1 MERNQR
7 YQIFIN
13 KMQQL
18 YRAEK
23 KMNSKLSKS

>member
-1 MERNQR
+1 MERNQH